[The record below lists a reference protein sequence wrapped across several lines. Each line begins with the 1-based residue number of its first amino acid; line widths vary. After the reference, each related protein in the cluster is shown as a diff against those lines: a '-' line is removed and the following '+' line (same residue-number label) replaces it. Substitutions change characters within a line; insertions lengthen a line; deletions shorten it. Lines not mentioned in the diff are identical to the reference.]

1 MAADE
6 QERPERRSER
16 RFRHRTRVDVSL
28 GHEASFRLGASRD
41 LSPGGLFV
49 ELEEPLPVGTRVSFG
64 LRLEPT
70 EEPVRG
76 VATVAWIRE
85 EQDGPGRPAGIGLDV
100 VEWRGSDGERVAEY
114 VVPRA
119 QSSKKPTP
127 RAEDEGETAITDS
140 GDVFD
145 GTGVFLTPSNST
157 RDHVTDVFL
166 ADRRVDEPQKEDR
179 TRVAVPWPALI
190 ILAVLA
196 CVLAAMWWWSSRA
209 RDVTPTRPPAAA
221 AEEPVAAEPQPGAE
235 TPPSLTGSVT
245 VERIQWRVD
254 GDLTVIELVTDAPV
268 DAADITPL
276 RLEDPPRLLV
286 RIRGVV
292 SGCPSE
298 LLEPDVDRITSIRT
312 GYHAAMSPPELHVVF
327 DLSGAGV
334 RLVGIQ
340 VDPDAVRVRL
350 GGA

>member
-1 MAADE
+1 MG
-6 QERPERRSER
+6 
-16 RFRHRTRVDVSL
+16 T
-28 GHEASFRLGASRD
+28 SRD
-41 LSPGGLFV
+41 LSSGGLFV
-49 ELEEPLPVGTRVSFG
+49 ELEEPLPVGTRVAFG

-70 EEPVRG
+70 EDPVRG
-76 VATVAWIRE
+76 VAAVAWFRE

-100 VEWRGSDGERVAEY
+100 VEWWGSDRERVAEV

-119 QSSKKPTP
+119 QNSREPTP
-127 RAEDEGETAITDS
+127 RAEDEAEDEAAITDS

-145 GTGVFLTPSNST
+145 GTGVFLSPSDST

-166 ADRRVDEPQKEDR
+166 ADRRIDEPQTEER
-179 TRVAVPWPALI
+179 VPVAVPWPALI

-196 CVLAAMWWWSSRA
+196 CVLSAMWWWSSRA
-209 RDVTPTRPPAAA
+209 RDVAPTRPPTVV
-221 AEEPVAAEPQPGAE
+221 AEEPVAAEPEPGTE
-235 TPPSLTGSVT
+235 TPPSLAGSVT
-245 VERIQWRVD
+245 VERIQWHVD

-286 RIRGVV
+286 RIRGVA
-292 SGCPSE
+292 SGFQSE
-298 LLEPDVDRITSIRT
+298 LLETDVDRITSIRT

-327 DLSGAGV
+327 DLAGAGV